1 MGETSLFA
9 LLSLAA
15 NYLYKSRKTITDVE
29 RAQISE
35 ILEKVKEGEVAMVT
49 QFEDKWLKVPYLC
62 VADHHL
68 PETASSLFQAAF
80 RYCLLDM
87 STQPPGQTAM
97 LNLMSGLL
105 KLSSQLYMTGVQALQ
120 AQLPPILCAKVF
132 SAMKEVKWVTDEDSG
147 PRQKPRTLLL

>member
-1 MGETSLFA
+1 
-9 LLSLAA
+9 
-15 NYLYKSRKTITDVE
+15 
-29 RAQISE
+29 
-35 ILEKVKEGEVAMVT
+35 MVT

-105 KLSSQLYMTGVQALQ
+105 KYSSQVYMTGVQALQ
-120 AQLPPILCAKVF
+120 TQLSPILCAKVF
-132 SAMKEVKWVTDEDSG
+132 SAMKEVKQLLVVGDSFNERVHS
-147 PRQKPRTLLL
+147 PTIMPVQTLLDHKT